1 MADYDLKYTGQQI
14 DALLDA
20 ANELKTNGYIYK
32 GVATPS
38 TNPGTPTERV
48 AYLASEPGTY
58 TNFGGIVIASG
69 LYSLTYAS
77 GTWTG
82 TQMSAGSDIEVVQT
96 TGQSKSDV
104 MSQKAVTDALNAL
117 TSFEYV
123 LAATLPTASEDTV
136 GKIYLVPS
144 ADPAT
149 QNVKD
154 EFITIQ
160 NDGTY
165 QWEQIGSTAVDLQGY
180 VTTAE
185 MNAAIEGG
193 FYY

>member
-1 MADYDLKYTGQQI
+1 MADRIQHARDTLANWQSENPV
-14 DALLDA
+14 LLEGEIGIVTD
-20 ANELKTNGYIYK
+20 
-32 GVATPS
+32 
-38 TNPGTPTERV
+38 NPGLWKWGNGVTRWNSLPWCG
-48 AYLASEPGTY
+48 YNG
-58 TNFGGIVIASG
+58 NIA
-69 LYSLTYAS
+69 
-77 GTWTG
+77 
-82 TQMSAGSDIEVVQT
+82 QT
-96 TGQSKSDV
+96 TGSSTLAV

-123 LAATLPTASEDTV
+123 LVATLPTASASTV

-144 ADPAT
+144 ADPDT

-160 NDGTY
+160 NDGAY
-165 QWEQIGSTAVDLQGY
+165 QWEQIGSTAVDLEGY

>member
-1 MADYDLKYTGQQI
+1 MADRIQHARDTLANWQSENPV
-14 DALLDA
+14 LLEGEIGIVTD
-20 ANELKTNGYIYK
+20 
-32 GVATPS
+32 
-38 TNPGTPTERV
+38 NPGLWKWGNGVTRWNSLPWCG
-48 AYLASEPGTY
+48 YNG
-58 TNFGGIVIASG
+58 NIA
-69 LYSLTYAS
+69 
-77 GTWTG
+77 
-82 TQMSAGSDIEVVQT
+82 QT
-96 TGQSKSDV
+96 TGSSTLAV

-123 LAATLPTASEDTV
+123 IVATLPTASASTV

-144 ADPAT
+144 ADPDT

-160 NDGTY
+160 NDGAY
-165 QWEQIGSTAVDLQGY
+165 QWEQIGSTAVDLEGY

>member
-1 MADYDLKYTGQQI
+1 MADRIQHARDTLANWQSENPV
-14 DALLDA
+14 LLEGEIGIVTD
-20 ANELKTNGYIYK
+20 
-32 GVATPS
+32 
-38 TNPGTPTERV
+38 NPGLWKWGNGVTRWNSLPWCG
-48 AYLASEPGTY
+48 YNG
-58 TNFGGIVIASG
+58 NIA
-69 LYSLTYAS
+69 
-77 GTWTG
+77 
-82 TQMSAGSDIEVVQT
+82 QT
-96 TGQSKSDV
+96 TGSSTLAV

-123 LAATLPTASEDTV
+123 LVTTLPTASASTV

-144 ADPAT
+144 ADPDT

-160 NDGTY
+160 NDGAY
-165 QWEQIGSTAVDLQGY
+165 QWEQIGSTAVDLEGY

>member
-1 MADYDLKYTGQQI
+1 MADRIQHARDTLANWQSENPV
-14 DALLDA
+14 LLEGEIGIVTD
-20 ANELKTNGYIYK
+20 
-32 GVATPS
+32 
-38 TNPGTPTERV
+38 NPGLWKWGNGVTRWNSLPWCG
-48 AYLASEPGTY
+48 YNG
-58 TNFGGIVIASG
+58 NIA
-69 LYSLTYAS
+69 
-77 GTWTG
+77 
-82 TQMSAGSDIEVVQT
+82 QT
-96 TGQSKSDV
+96 TGSSTLAV

-123 LAATLPTASEDTV
+123 LVATLPTASASTV
-136 GKIYLVPS
+136 GRIYLVPS
-144 ADPAT
+144 ADPDT

-160 NDGTY
+160 NDGAY
-165 QWEQIGSTAVDLQGY
+165 QWEQIGSTAVDLEGY

>member
-1 MADYDLKYTGQQI
+1 MADRIQHARDTLANWQSENPVLLEGEIGFVTD
-14 DALLDA
+14 DAGLFKLG
-20 ANELKTNGYIYK
+20 NGVTRWNSLPWC
-32 GVATPS
+32 GFNGNVA
-38 TNPGTPTERV
+38 
-48 AYLASEPGTY
+48 
-58 TNFGGIVIASG
+58 
-69 LYSLTYAS
+69 
-77 GTWTG
+77 
-82 TQMSAGSDIEVVQT
+82 QT
-96 TGQSKSDV
+96 TGSSTLAV

-123 LAATLPTASEDTV
+123 LVATLPTASASTV

-144 ADPAT
+144 ADPDT

-160 NDGTY
+160 NDGAY
-165 QWEQIGSTAVDLQGY
+165 QWEQIGSTAVDLEGY
-180 VTTAE
+180 VTAAE

>member
-1 MADYDLKYTGQQI
+1 MADRIQHARDTLANWQSENPVLLEGEIGFVTD
-14 DALLDA
+14 DAGLFKLG
-20 ANELKTNGYIYK
+20 NGVTRWN
-32 GVATPS
+32 GLPWCGFNGNVA
-38 TNPGTPTERV
+38 
-48 AYLASEPGTY
+48 
-58 TNFGGIVIASG
+58 
-69 LYSLTYAS
+69 
-77 GTWTG
+77 
-82 TQMSAGSDIEVVQT
+82 QT
-96 TGQSKSDV
+96 TGSSTLAV

-123 LAATLPTASEDTV
+123 LVATLPTASANTV

-160 NDGTY
+160 VDSTY
-165 QWEQIGSTAVDLQGY
+165 QWEQIGSTAIDLDGY

>member
-1 MADYDLKYTGQQI
+1 MADRVQHARDTLANWQSENPI
-14 DALLDA
+14 LLEG
-20 ANELKTNGYIYK
+20 ELGLVTDQRGLWKWGDGVTPWNNLPWCGFNGT
-32 GVATPS
+32 VAQ
-38 TNPGTPTERV
+38 E
-48 AYLASEPGTY
+48 
-58 TNFGGIVIASG
+58 
-69 LYSLTYAS
+69 
-77 GTWTG
+77 TG
-82 TQMSAGSDIEVVQT
+82 TSTLS
-96 TGQSKSDV
+96 V

-165 QWEQIGSTAVDLQGY
+165 QWEQIGSTAVDLEGY
-180 VTTAE
+180 VTTEE

>member
-1 MADYDLKYTGQQI
+1 MADRIQHARDTLANWQSENPV
-14 DALLDA
+14 LLEGEIGIVTD
-20 ANELKTNGYIYK
+20 
-32 GVATPS
+32 
-38 TNPGTPTERV
+38 NPGLWKWGNGVTRWNSLPWCGFNGNV
-48 AYLASEPGTY
+48 A
-58 TNFGGIVIASG
+58 
-69 LYSLTYAS
+69 
-77 GTWTG
+77 
-82 TQMSAGSDIEVVQT
+82 QT
-96 TGQSKSDV
+96 TGSSTLAV

-117 TSFEYV
+117 AEAIAALGSFEPV
-123 LAATLPTASEDTV
+123 PVDTLPTASASTV

-144 ADPAT
+144 ADPDT

-160 NDGTY
+160 NDGAY
-165 QWEQIGSTAVDLQGY
+165 QWEQIGSTAVDLEGY

>member
-1 MADYDLKYTGQQI
+1 MADRIQHARDTLANWQSENPV
-14 DALLDA
+14 LLEGEIGIVTD
-20 ANELKTNGYIYK
+20 
-32 GVATPS
+32 
-38 TNPGTPTERV
+38 NPGLWKWGNGVTRWNSLPWCG
-48 AYLASEPGTY
+48 YNG
-58 TNFGGIVIASG
+58 NIA
-69 LYSLTYAS
+69 
-77 GTWTG
+77 
-82 TQMSAGSDIEVVQT
+82 QT
-96 TGQSKSDV
+96 TGSSTLAV

-123 LAATLPTASEDTV
+123 IVATLPTASASTV

-160 NDGTY
+160 NDGAY
-165 QWEQIGSTAVDLQGY
+165 QWEQIGSTAVDLEGY